1 MINRFIE
8 YILVEKHYSVKTAD
22 AYRHDLEAL
31 CAFLEVDVEDF
42 DPLITTEDD
51 IKAFLIDL
59 LDKGGSPRS
68 ACRYLSSLRS
78 FWKFLLRIGYVKVD
92 ITARVVAPKTDK
104 PLPVFFKENEVEKA
118 TARED
123 KDDDFVSVRDTLI
136 IEIFYQTGMRRAEML
151 GLKLSSID
159 EFRKVLKVLG
169 KRNKERLIPISEELL
184 TMINSYLDY
193 RSQLPQLNE
202 GELFITETGKPLTNS
217 RLYNIVRSRMGE
229 VSTLKKHSPHVL
241 RHTFATTMLDNGAD
255 INTIKTL
262 MGHASLAAT
271 QIYTHT
277 TFEQIR
283 QEYNKSHPRAKGKD

>member
-151 GLKLSSID
+151 GLKLSSVD